1 MSKICHNHVLSYLCS
16 FAELR
21 IILRSTAPSTK
32 PENEH
37 KRPQYVLL
45 QSEDISSEWHQQHG
59 DRGDLYH
66 HRCEWIWI
74 WRWMTRA
81 IYFLYPT
88 PLSVLYKY
96 NFSPI
101 CVPWVPHDLG
111 VVILISCS
119 WDTGTHFGVISQ
131 FHSFFM
137 LELYFTYLQCFLL
150 ALCSSI
156 QFYLYSAITIQLSQ
170 CALQSPEP
178 EPP

>member
-1 MSKICHNHVLSYLCS
+1 MSKTCHNHVLSYLCS

-32 PENEH
+32 PENEN

-45 QSEDISSEWHQQHG
+45 QFEDISSEWHQQHG

-74 WRWMTRA
+74 WRWMTRS

-96 NFSPI
+96 NFSPAYSM
-101 CVPWVPHDLG
+101 CSLGTPWPWCCHLDLLLLRYRNTLLSNFSISFIFHAW
-111 VVILISCS
+111 VI
-119 WDTGTHFGVISQ
+119 
-131 FHSFFM
+131 
-137 LELYFTYLQCFLL
+137 
-150 ALCSSI
+150 
-156 QFYLYSAITIQLSQ
+156 FYLFAMFLVGFM
-170 CALQSPEP
+170 
-178 EPP
+178 